1 MRFRNVQD
9 NYPNSPSDEAPSQY
23 GSRPYGSHVGT
34 SSSPW
39 FPNTSNTPPRTLNR
53 PRGENNSTTS
63 IIGIYH
69 PDHNNNHSP
78 WLEDDTGNGGFT
90 LFDPIFPSPS
100 IQAIHVPQFITTPPS
115 GGSRGSRGGYTPMG
129 QGAPWGARHRLPP
142 DVWNRQLA
150 ITGISENY
158 GGNIFLPSNQSAD
171 VPEHE
176 STSLW
181 LTNLPP
187 RCTHQM
193 LLGAIRNCGKIW
205 ATVINPPSESTGRFR
220 QRAPHTTSASK
231 LVFFDRAGVDNLL
244 AKSEAGEFS
253 VEGYV
258 PKLKMNRIRSAPRD
272 PSPHCRVLHIEGPN
286 CIVNEPFLHAFFRSK
301 FNYELEA
308 VLTLSMNSLYTRQE
322 WRFGSFRCQA
332 ESARQSIAREKIR
345 TDMSELDTLNWREV
359 QVYFG
364 VDPCAPPPG
373 FSP

>member
-1 MRFRNVQD
+1 MRFSNVPD
-9 NYPNSPSDEAPSQY
+9 NYQNTPSDEASSQY
-23 GSRPYGSHVGT
+23 GTRPYEPHVGT

-39 FPNTSNTPPRTLNR
+39 FQ
-53 PRGENNSTTS
+53 NNSNNS
-63 IIGIYH
+63 IVSIAGAH
-69 PDHNNNHSP
+69 RPDTNSNRSS
-78 WLEDDTGNGGFT
+78 WLEENTASQGLT
-90 LFDPIFPSPS
+90 YFDPIFPSPS
-100 IQAIHVPQFITTPPS
+100 IHPITTPRFIIAPSS
-115 GGSRGSRGGYTPMG
+115 GGGWGANGGYTPMG
-129 QGAPWGARHRLPP
+129 QGTTWRTRHLLPP
-142 DVWNRQLA
+142 GVWDRQLA
-150 ITGISENY
+150 ATGISENY
-158 GGNIFLPSNQSAD
+158 GGNIFLPSNQSAN

-193 LLGAIRNCGKIW
+193 LLGAIRNCGKIY
-205 ATVINPPSESTGRFR
+205 AAVINPPSESTGRFR

-231 LVFFDRAGVDNLL
+231 LVFFDRSGVDNLL

-308 VLTLSMNSLYTRQE
+308 VLTLSINSLYTRQE

-332 ESARQSIAREKIR
+332 ESARQSIGREKMR
-345 TDMSELDTLNWREV
+345 TDLSELETRNWREV

-373 FSP
+373 SSP

>member
-1 MRFRNVQD
+1 MRSNVPD
-9 NYPNSPSDEAPSQY
+9 NHQNASSNEASSQY
-23 GSRPYGSHVGT
+23 GSHPYGPHVGT

-39 FPNTSNTPPRTLNR
+39 FRNPSNTPPRTLNR
-53 PRGENNSTTS
+53 LRDENNSTAS
-63 IIGIYH
+63 ITGTH
-69 PDHNNNHSP
+69 RPDHNSNRSS
-78 WLEDDTGNGGFT
+78 WLEDNTANRGLT
-90 LFDPIFPSPS
+90 YFDPIFPSPS
-100 IQAIHVPQFITTPPS
+100 IHPISTPQFLITPSS
-115 GGSRGSRGGYTPMG
+115 GGGGWGASGGYTPMG
-129 QGAPWGARHRLPP
+129 QGAAWRSRHLVPP
-142 DVWNRQLA
+142 GLWDQQLA

-158 GGNIFLPSNQSAD
+158 GGNIFLPSNQSAN
-171 VPEHE
+171 VPENE

-187 RCTHQM
+187 KCTHQM
-193 LLGAIRNCGKIW
+193 LLGAIRNCGKIY
-205 ATVINPPSESTGRFR
+205 AAVINPPSESTGRFR

-231 LVFFDRAGVDNLL
+231 LVFFDRSGVDNLL

-308 VLTLSMNSLYTRQE
+308 VLTLSINSLYTRQE

-345 TDMSELDTLNWREV
+345 TDLSELDTLNWREV